1 VALHQERATTTLRG
15 RRASGDDAVEADGRQ
30 QRTLGP
36 TTTAVVPSV
45 SAMATAAAALASV
58 APSLAPK
65 ANDSRKAVVSMD
77 ASELEKHVLAV
88 DDKSMDR
95 AAIARILRSS
105 RYRVTVV
112 ESATR
117 ALELLAMG
125 LLPDVSIIITD
136 Y

>member
-1 VALHQERATTTLRG
+1 
-15 RRASGDDAVEADGRQ
+15 
-30 QRTLGP
+30 
-36 TTTAVVPSV
+36 
-45 SAMATAAAALASV
+45 MATAAAALASV